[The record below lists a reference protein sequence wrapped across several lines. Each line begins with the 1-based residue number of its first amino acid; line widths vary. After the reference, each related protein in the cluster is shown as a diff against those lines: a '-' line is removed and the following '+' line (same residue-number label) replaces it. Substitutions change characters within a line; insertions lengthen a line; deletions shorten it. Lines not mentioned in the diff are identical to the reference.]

1 MKTKRSKLAL
11 IALLLSGA
19 YVVYLFTYFTGGVSS
34 AAQDS
39 SEQLGMA
46 IATTLV
52 LPHFIVT
59 LLGVLFNA
67 LGYFMRSRGFILV
80 GAILYAVAMFFFIPY
95 FMFLVIQTVL
105 MFVSYA
111 RMKKTM
117 VYSPPQ
123 TI

>member
-67 LGYFMRSRGFILV
+67 LGYFMRSR
-80 GAILYAVAMFFFIPY
+80 
-95 FMFLVIQTVL
+95 
-105 MFVSYA
+105 
-111 RMKKTM
+111 
-117 VYSPPQ
+117 
-123 TI
+123 